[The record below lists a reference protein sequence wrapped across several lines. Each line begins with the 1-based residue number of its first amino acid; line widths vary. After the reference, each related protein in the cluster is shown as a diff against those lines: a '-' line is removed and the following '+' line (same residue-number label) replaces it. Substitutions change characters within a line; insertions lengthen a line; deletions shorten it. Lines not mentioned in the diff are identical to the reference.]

1 MDVYTRLDPATGCSP
16 QRALTDLVELWAA
29 GVLPEDSTVW
39 MDAGAAEPVLWAL
52 TDHSTLVYVYRP
64 PCPGWVAVTKGRIRW
79 GRTHREVKEKPVLDL
94 SLERFPGGGRRRVMF
109 VVASTAMTPTPVGV
123 IADSKVQ
130 TGAMSGGRF
139 THSTTGIT
147 VIDLPVAQSARQVI
161 DLPVAQAADPV
172 TVRPAGTIEA
182 ASAMVA
188 GVELLTAGLDPVQ
201 AAAVQAGLAVRP
213 LDFTAEVL
221 TDMHRNLVKGPRTV
235 ASVFAVVSPGGEPSV
250 S

>member
-1 MDVYTRLDPATGCSP
+1 MDVYARLDPVTGCSP

-29 GVLPEDSTVW
+29 GVLPEGATVW

-64 PCPGWVAVTKGRIRW
+64 PSPGWVMVTRGRIRW
-79 GRTHREVKEKPVLDL
+79 GRTHREAKDSPVLDL
-94 SLERFPGGGRRRVMF
+94 SLDSFPGGARRRVAF
-109 VVASTAMTPTPVGV
+109 VVASTAMAPAPVGV

-130 TGAMSGGRF
+130 TGAMNGGRF
-139 THSTTGIT
+139 VHPATGVT
-147 VIDLPVAQSARQVI
+147 VIDLPA
-161 DLPVAQAADPV
+161 AQAAHRVDPV
-172 TVRPAGTIEA
+172 AVRPADTIEA

-188 GVELLTAGLDPVQ
+188 GVELVTAGLDPVP
-201 AAAVQAGLAVRP
+201 AAAVQAGLAEAR

-221 TDMHRNLVKGPRTV
+221 TELYAPLVYWPQTRV
-235 ASVFAVVSPGGEPSV
+235 APIAGILTGELSL

>member
-29 GVLPEDSTVW
+29 GVLPEDATVW

-52 TDHSTLVYVYRP
+52 TDHSSLVYVYRP
-64 PCPGWVAVTKGRIRW
+64 PCPGWVAVTKGRLRW

-94 SLERFPGGGRRRVMF
+94 SLDRFPGGDRRRVMF
-109 VVASTAMTPTPVGV
+109 VVASTAMTPAPVGV

-139 THSTTGIT
+139 THPATGIT
-147 VIDLPVAQSARQVI
+147 VIDLPAARAAHQ
-161 DLPVAQAADPV
+161 ADPV
-172 TVRPAGTIEA
+172 TARPAGTIEA

-201 AAAVQAGLAVRP
+201 AASVQAYLTSTGA
-213 LDFTAEVL
+213 LDFKAESLKELFAALVHWPQANADAIAQGLTAL
-221 TDMHRNLVKGPRTV
+221 R
-235 ASVFAVVSPGGEPSV
+235 SV

>member
-1 MDVYTRLDPATGCSP
+1 MDVYPRLDPATGCNP

-29 GVLPEDSTVW
+29 GVLPEDATVW

-52 TDHSTLVYVYRP
+52 TDHSSLVYMYRP
-64 PCPGWVAVTKGRIRW
+64 PCPGWVAITKGRLRW
-79 GRTHREVKEKPVLDL
+79 GRTHREAKEKPMLDL
-94 SLERFPGGGRRRVMF
+94 SLDRFPGGDRRRVMF
-109 VVASTAMTPTPVGV
+109 VVASTAMTPAPVGV

-147 VIDLPVAQSARQVI
+147 VIDLPVAQAARQVI

-172 TVRPAGTIEA
+172 TVRPASAIEA

-201 AAAVQAGLAVRP
+201 AAAVQAGLAVEP
-213 LDFTAEVL
+213 WEFTAELL
-221 TDMHRNLVKGPRTV
+221 TDMHNRLVQWPQ
-235 ASVFAVVSPGGEPSV
+235 SVVSVLAGV
-250 S
+250 SAGR

>member
-1 MDVYTRLDPATGCSP
+1 MDMYPRLDPATGCNP

-29 GVLPEDSTVW
+29 GVLPEAATVW
-39 MDAGAAEPVLWAL
+39 MDAGAADPVLWAL
-52 TDHSTLVYVYRP
+52 TDHSSLVYMHRP

-94 SLERFPGGGRRRVMF
+94 LLDRFPGGDRRRVMF
-109 VVASTAMTPTPVGV
+109 VVASTAMTPSPVGV

-139 THSTTGIT
+139 THPTTGIT
-147 VIDLPVAQSARQVI
+147 VIDLPA
-161 DLPVAQAADPV
+161 AQAARQADSV
-172 TVRPAGTIEA
+172 TVGPASAIEA

-201 AAAVQAGLAVRP
+201 AAAVQAGLAVKP
-213 LDFTAEVL
+213 WDFTAELL
-221 TDMHRNLVKGPRTV
+221 TDMHNRLVQGPQAV
-235 ASVFAVVSPGGEPSV
+235 GSGFAGVLAGR
-250 S
+250 